1 MVYSVNIMTYF
12 AELSTSFSDHL
23 VIFGLVAAY
32 AIIGVL
38 VMIGCVLLSNYVF
51 KLDLHKELVKD
62 QNSAV
67 GIMLAGLFIA
77 IAIIVAACILG

>member
-12 AELSTSFSDHL
+12 AELSTGFSDHL